1 MPMEPEHPLK
11 PAFEK
16 ALEWAREQER
26 QLTKRQRDVF
36 EALKHRQAKER
47 EIRQKWLDGVR
58 AQLRERDKDRKAK
71 AELKLNPPARVADP
85 EIRRLARLAIAN
97 EKRLERLDTRHQ
109 SETIKILQKFEQE
122 RAKEKSND
130 LGDAWRKALQKTAT
144 QETDRARA
152 KERDRGKDLD
162 RSR

>member
-26 QLTKRQRDVF
+26 LLTKRQREVYD
-36 EALKHRQAKER
+36 ALKHRQAKER

-85 EIRRLARLAIAN
+85 ETRRLARLAIAN
-97 EKRLERLDTRHQ
+97 EKRLERLENRHQ

-122 RAKEKSND
+122 RAKEKAND
-130 LGDAWRKALQKTAT
+130 LGDAWLKAVKKTAA
-144 QETDRARA
+144 QEKSHDHA
-152 KERDRGKDLD
+152 KKRDRDLD